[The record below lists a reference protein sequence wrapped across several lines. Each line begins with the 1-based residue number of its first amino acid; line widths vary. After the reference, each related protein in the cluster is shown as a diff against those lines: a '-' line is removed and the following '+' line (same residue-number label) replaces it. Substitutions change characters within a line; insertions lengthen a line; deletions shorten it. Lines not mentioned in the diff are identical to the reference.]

1 MPDKNLSPI
10 SSPQAKPLP
19 SLPNRLTNENAKAK
33 QGLSNTVTTTAK
45 SSHIKAEYSR
55 NAGKNLPL
63 RLRITLPPYLKKKL
77 FLCREGITCMSE
89 NKDGAAT
96 LEVVIII
103 AVLMAIALIFN
114 TQLRQFAQNLFHKV
128 FDDQSIL
135 SQIGNI
141 GG

>member
-1 MPDKNLSPI
+1 M
-10 SSPQAKPLP
+10 A
-19 SLPNRLTNENAKAK
+19 
-33 QGLSNTVTTTAK
+33 
-45 SSHIKAEYSR
+45 
-55 NAGKNLPL
+55 
-63 RLRITLPPYLKKKL
+63 
-77 FLCREGITCMSE
+77 E